1 MANCSEDTIDK
12 EYENC
17 DPLST
22 SGRGREEELHTMSH
36 MSQSGIEIYPNVAY
50 TLLPRKNKTTLHAGE
65 QTQFNKYCLQNRQ
78 QSTADFIQHSQ
89 PYDDVLT
96 TDELVNVGVEQMV
109 ECQRSKSPEYMEIAS
124 TDKESCAIPTSLPS
138 ESMEIH

>member
-17 DPLST
+17 DLSSNST
-22 SGRGREEELHTMSH
+22 RGIEEELHTMSH
-36 MSQSGIEIYPNVAY
+36 ISQSRIEVYPNVAY
-50 TLLPRKNKTTLHAGE
+50 TPLPRKNKTTLHAGG
-65 QTQFNKYCLQNRQ
+65 QTRLNKYCLQNRQ
-78 QSTADFIQHSQ
+78 QSTADSVQHSQ
-89 PYDDVLT
+89 LYDDVLT
-96 TDELVNVGVEQMV
+96 TDELGNVGVKQTI

-124 TDKESCAIPTSLPS
+124 GKESSAIPTSLPS